1 MDFKGCKVEK
11 QIDDTKIRLNRT
23 SERLRFELGQVL
35 FPLHRQ
41 QLLLLVVTRLAGRYQ
56 VAFGAAAAARNRHD
70 VVHRQAIGG
79 YFTVAIVTD
88 TLGQASLPPLAYSD
102 VASFSALAANLR
114 LIQIVSIRLVGH
126 GVVLMLSVDYPLG
139 QRDCF

>member
-11 QIDDTKIRLNRT
+11 QIDDPKIWFKRS
-23 SERLRFELGQVL
+23 SERLRFKFGQVL

-41 QLLLLVVTRLAGRYQ
+41 QLFLFVVTRLAGRYQ

-70 VVHRQAIGG
+70 VVHRQSIGWC
-79 YFTVAIVTD
+79 FTVAIVTD
-88 TLGQASLPPLAYSD
+88 TLGQASFPPLAYSD
-102 VASFSALAANLR
+102 FASFPALAANLR
-114 LIQIVSIRLVGH
+114 LIQIVSIRLVRH
-126 GVVLMLSVDYPLG
+126 GVILMLQIDYPPG